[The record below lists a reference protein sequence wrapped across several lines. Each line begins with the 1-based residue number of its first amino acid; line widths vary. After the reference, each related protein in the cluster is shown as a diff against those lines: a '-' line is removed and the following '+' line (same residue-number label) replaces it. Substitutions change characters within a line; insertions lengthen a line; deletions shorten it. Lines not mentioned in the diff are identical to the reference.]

1 MRYRKKPVVIEAYQT
16 DKELDIETL
25 EGTMHA
31 SVGDYIITGVRG
43 EQYPCKPDIF
53 EQTYEPADVPTA
65 SPWHRVEEE
74 LPESNDAVNVVWA
87 NRNPESYYAGI
98 KDKPFV
104 ATAHYHKGKWYWFS
118 ATCKDFLDEYGRCEV
133 DEVDKDIDILYWMPL
148 PSPPVNKMFTK

>member
-1 MRYRKKPVVIEAYQT
+1 MKYRKKPVVIEAYQT

-53 EQTYEPADVPTA
+53 EQTYEPADAPTA
-65 SPWHRVEEE
+65 SPWHRVENE
-74 LPESNDAVNVVWA
+74 LPESNDAVNVVWV
-87 NRNPESYYAGI
+87 NRNPASYYADI

-104 ATAHYHKGKWYWFS
+104 ATAHYHNGKWYWFS
-118 ATCKDFLDEYGRCEV
+118 ATCKDYLDEYGRCEV
-133 DEVDKDIDILYWMPL
+133 DEVDEGIDILYWMPL
-148 PSPPVNKMFTK
+148 PEPPINRKFT